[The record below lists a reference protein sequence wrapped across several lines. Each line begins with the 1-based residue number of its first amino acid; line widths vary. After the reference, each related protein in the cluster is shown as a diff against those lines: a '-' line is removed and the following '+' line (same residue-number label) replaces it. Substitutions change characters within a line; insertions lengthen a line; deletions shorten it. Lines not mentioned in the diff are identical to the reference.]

1 MEIVSL
7 KYSSYGDSRLGYMDE
22 KNVQTEQEIKMKMN
36 KVSVLCFLLEVS
48 GRKTELTFR
57 MHITFTDVI
66 H

>member
-1 MEIVSL
+1 
-7 KYSSYGDSRLGYMDE
+7 MDE